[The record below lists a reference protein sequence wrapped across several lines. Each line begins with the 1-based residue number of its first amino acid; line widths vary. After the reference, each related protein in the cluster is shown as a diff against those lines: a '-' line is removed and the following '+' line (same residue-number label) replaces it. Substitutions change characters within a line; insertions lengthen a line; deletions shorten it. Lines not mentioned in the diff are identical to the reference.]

1 MELVDEED
9 DLLSRALHFL
19 QDRLQAL
26 LELAPELGAG
36 DERAH
41 VERDDP
47 LRLESLGDVTLDDP
61 LRQPLDDRC
70 LPHAG
75 LADQDGIVLRPSRE
89 NLHDA
94 PDLVVA
100 PDDRVELALG
110 RELGEVA
117 AVLLE
122 RLIRRL
128 GIGRGDALV
137 PPHLAEGFHQPLA
150 REAEGAEQGVV
161 GRQC

>member
-9 DLLSRALHFL
+9 DLAPRALHFL

-75 LADQDGIVLRPSRE
+75 LADQDGIVLRPS
-89 NLHDA
+89 
-94 PDLVVA
+94 
-100 PDDRVELALG
+100 
-110 RELGEVA
+110 
-117 AVLLE
+117 
-122 RLIRRL
+122 
-128 GIGRGDALV
+128 
-137 PPHLAEGFHQPLA
+137 
-150 REAEGAEQGVV
+150 
-161 GRQC
+161 